1 MREDDLFA
9 EDSTATLF
17 RDVIMLAL
25 AGFVTVVMLLLPHIN
40 PKAVAEE
47 SSKSPG
53 NMTVELRWPD
63 DINADVDLWVEAPG
77 DKPVGYSNKGGKIF
91 NLLRD
96 DLGDTAD
103 LTGLNYEF
111 TYSRGVPEGEY
122 AVNVHLYRNPTGIY
136 PIPATIVVSL
146 KRPGQKSAKQIL
158 VSKHELKHRGPESTV
173 FRFNLAIG
181 DEVIVGSVDILPKTC
196 LFYITQGPRDT
207 TQTRLPS
214 SD

>member
-1 MREDDLFA
+1 MREFDLFD
-9 EDSTATLF
+9 EESTSTLF

-25 AGFVTVVMLLLPHIN
+25 AGFVTLVMLLIPHVN

-47 SSKSPG
+47 TSKSPG
-53 NMTVELRWPD
+53 NLTVELRWPD

-77 DKPVGYSNKGGKIF
+77 DTPVGYSNKGGQVF

-122 AVNVHLYRNPTGIY
+122 AVNVHLYRNAAAVY
-136 PIPATIVVSL
+136 PIPTTVVVSL
-146 KRPGQKSAKQIL
+146 KKPGYRSAKQLL
-158 VSKHELKHRGPESTV
+158 VSKLDLTHQGEESTV
-173 FRFNLAIG
+173 FRFQLDDKA
-181 DEVIVGSVDILPKTC
+181 DLVAGSVHNLPKK
-196 LFYITQGPRDT
+196 LRN
-207 TQTRLPS
+207 RNKKS
-214 SD
+214 

>member
-1 MREDDLFA
+1 MRELDLFD
-9 EDSTATLF
+9 EESTSTLF

-25 AGFVTVVMLLLPHIN
+25 AGFVTLVMLILPHIN

-47 SSKSPG
+47 TAKSPG
-53 NMTVELRWPD
+53 NLTVELRWPD

-77 DKPVGYSNKGGKIF
+77 DVPVGYSNKGGQVF

-136 PIPATIVVSL
+136 PVPTTVVVSL
-146 KRPGQKSAKQIL
+146 KKPGYKSAKQIL
-158 VSKHELKHRGPESTV
+158 VSKLDLTHQGEESTV
-173 FRFNLAIG
+173 FRFNLDDKSNLVA
-181 DEVIVGSVDILPKTC
+181 GSVHNLPKK
-196 LFYITQGPRDT
+196 LRNKK
-207 TQTRLPS
+207 S
-214 SD
+214 

>member
-1 MREDDLFA
+1 MRDSDLFD
-9 EDSTATLF
+9 EESTSTLF

-25 AGFVTVVMLLLPHIN
+25 AGFVTLVMLLLPHIN

-47 SSKSPG
+47 TSKSPG
-53 NMTVELRWPD
+53 NLTVELRWPD

-77 DKPVGYSNKGGKIF
+77 DIPVGYSNKGGQVF

-122 AVNVHLYRNPTGIY
+122 AVNVHLYRNPAAVY
-136 PIPATIVVSL
+136 PIPTTIVVSL
-146 KRPGQKSAKQIL
+146 KKPGYKSAKQIL
-158 VSKHELKHRGPESTV
+158 VSKLDLTHQGEESTV
-173 FRFNLAIG
+173 FRFNLD
-181 DEVIVGSVDILPKTC
+181 DEANLVAGSVHNLPKK
-196 LFYITQGPRDT
+196 LRN
-207 TQTRLPS
+207 RKS
-214 SD
+214 